1 MNESQL
7 GALGEHLV
15 VAELLQRGFHL
26 ATPVVDVD
34 GFDLLVSLDTRSFNR
49 IQVKTSRQPYYED
62 AAPTYR
68 FNSGP
73 RAGSDFYILCC
84 LLHKTFYVIPTPEM
98 PKGVRLS
105 GDGSGGSVFE
115 KNLSAFNLLSDGPST
130 KV

>member
-49 IQVKTSRQPYYED
+49 I
-62 AAPTYR
+62 
-68 FNSGP
+68 
-73 RAGSDFYILCC
+73 
-84 LLHKTFYVIPTPEM
+84 
-98 PKGVRLS
+98 
-105 GDGSGGSVFE
+105 
-115 KNLSAFNLLSDGPST
+115 
-130 KV
+130 